1 MDLLELSPRR
11 VLCLGAH
18 SDDIEIGCGGTLLRL
33 VEQGNLEVYWVVFS
47 ADSSRAAEAHSSA
60 ARFLEGVPYKLQVL
74 EFRDGFF
81 PAQWASIK
89 EAFRKLAGGFS
100 PDLLFTPAR
109 ADRHQDHRVLSD
121 LTWNTWRDHL
131 ILEYEIPKWDGD
143 LATPNVYV
151 RLEERHV
158 RRKIEIL
165 LEAFPSQRGKHWF
178 DRETFTALLRLRGLE
193 AATRYAEGF
202 YGRKLVF

>member
-1 MDLLELSPRR
+1 M
-11 VLCLGAH
+11 
-18 SDDIEIGCGGTLLRL
+18 
-33 VEQGNLEVYWVVFS
+33 
-47 ADSSRAAEAHSSA
+47 
-60 ARFLEGVPYKLQVL
+60 
-74 EFRDGFF
+74 
-81 PAQWASIK
+81 
-89 EAFRKLAGGFS
+89 
-100 PDLLFTPAR
+100 
-109 ADRHQDHRVLSD
+109 
-121 LTWNTWRDHL
+121 
-131 ILEYEIPKWDGD
+131 
-143 LATPNVYV
+143 YV